1 LLGGTDKLHVLS
13 STNNEKMTQTTTQDK
28 AKAAIKKMKSFDIN
42 KLNTIAN
49 KYNSSLAA
57 VTFWYNAIHN

>member
-1 LLGGTDKLHVLS
+1 
-13 STNNEKMTQTTTQDK
+13 MTQKTNQDK
-28 AKAAIKKMKSFDIN
+28 AKAAIKKMKSFNID

-49 KYNSSLAA
+49 KYNTSLAA